1 MRRLTT
7 LCTAA
12 LVLLAPACGELL
24 DPAAAVVNGEK
35 ITVDEIAAELDRF
48 EESAEFDRLAEQGD
62 PQELKRQVEQQILSQ
77 EIRRAVLEPKAEE
90 LGIEVTDE
98 DIQARLEEVKADFPS
113 EGAFEETL
121 KEQGLTLEQLEGF
134 LRDNLLE
141 EQLRA
146 EVTKDAGPTDE
157 DLQAY
162 YDENIARFEETEAQ
176 HILVED
182 KPTAQRISDQLRS
195 APDGKVDALFERLAK
210 RFSTDQSNAGKSGE
224 LGYFKAGDFVPPFEK
239 AAAELEIGEISGPVK
254 TEFGFHVIRVTDR
267 RVAPFAEVEEALR
280 GELGTGAEDE
290 AWNTFVEKA
299 YLTADVKVNP
309 RYGEFDEDTLQVVD
323 ATAEDVPGAEEG
335 GGPAPTPTGG
345 AVPTESPG

>member
-1 MRRLTT
+1 MRRLTI
-7 LCTAA
+7 LFSAAA
-12 LVLLAPACGELL
+12 LLLAPACGELL

-35 ITVDEIAAELDRF
+35 ITVDEISAELDRF
-48 EESAEFDRLAEQGD
+48 ESSAEFDRLSEQGD

-77 EIRRAVLEPKAEE
+77 EIRRAVLEPKAAD
-90 LGIEVTDE
+90 LGIEVSDE
-98 DIQARLEEVKADFPS
+98 DVEARLEEVKADFPS

-157 DLQAY
+157 ELQAY
-162 YDENIARFEETEAQ
+162 YDENIADYEETEAQ

-182 KPTAQRISDQLRS
+182 KATAQRIANQLKA
-195 APDGKVDALFERLAK
+195 APDGKVDGLFARLAK
-210 RFSTDQSNAGKSGE
+210 RFSTDQSNADKAGE

-239 AAAELEIGEISGPVK
+239 AAAELEIGEISGPVE

-267 RVAPFAEVEEALR
+267 RVAAFADVEEELR
-280 GELGTGAEDE
+280 GELGAGAEDE
-290 AWNTFVEKA
+290 AWNSFVEEA
-299 YLTADVKVNP
+299 YASAEVKVNP
-309 RYGEFDEDTLQVVD
+309 RYGEFDEDSLQVVD
-323 ATAEDVPGAEEG
+323 PTADDVPGAEEG
-335 GGPAPTPTGG
+335 GVPAPTPTGG
-345 AVPTESPG
+345 TQTEPAG